1 MGVDVLKSFSS
12 LEQELNKAKND
23 LTNVNDNI
31 RRIVGPK
38 IVKESNAR

>member
-1 MGVDVLKSFSS
+1 MGVDVLKSYSS
-12 LEQELNKAKND
+12 LEEELNKARSD

-38 IVKESNAR
+38 IVKEVNQR

>member
-1 MGVDVLKSFSS
+1 MGVDVLKSYSS
-12 LEQELNKAKND
+12 LEAELSKAKND

-38 IVKESNAR
+38 IPSTTR